1 MLLHLSQRGFLL
13 IQMSR
18 KECLKKKK
26 LEKIEKIVSWEE
38 KLTRDA
44 KNVAVV
50 TSLIVCPIDYNS
62 TII

>member
-1 MLLHLSQRGFLL
+1 MF
-13 IQMSR
+13 
-18 KECLKKKK
+18 EKKK
-26 LEKIEKIVSWEE
+26 LEKIENIVSWEE